1 LSPAQALAGLWQ
13 LAGLPDEALRLA
25 TLTGSDPVFPSSF
38 AVGTAAQATIAAA
51 ALAACEFGHT
61 RGVARQQVSVA
72 MEHAAVE
79 CTGWF
84 SIDARVPDL
93 WDPFSGLYRCAD
105 GWVRVHANF
114 THHRAGALRLLGLD
128 PTQTSRGDAEA
139 AMLLWRAIDFENAA
153 ANAGL
158 VATALRSFEQWD
170 VTPQGRAVAQQPL
183 LRIERIGDAPPLAL
197 PALASEQ
204 RPLEGVRVLDLT
216 RILAGPVGG
225 RALAAYGADVMLVNS
240 PALPNI
246 EAIADTSRGK
256 RSAQLDLRSAEGRA
270 AMDALLGD
278 AHVFLQGYRP
288 GGLAELGY
296 GPLDVAGRRPGIVH
310 VSLTA
315 YGNAGPWAGRRGF
328 DSLLQTAI
336 GFNDAEGKAFGDDK
350 PRPLPMQILDEATGY
365 LIAFATAT
373 ALRRQQREGGS
384 WQVQLSLAQTAQWL
398 RSLGGIDNG
407 FAVPRPARDP
417 YLETSASGFGELVAV
432 RHSAQLL
439 RTPAH
444 YGRPSVA
451 PGHSPP
457 RW

>member
-170 VTPQGRAVAQQPL
+170 VTPQGRAVAPQPL
-183 LRIERIGDAPPLAL
+183 LRIERIGDAA
-197 PALASEQ
+197 
-204 RPLEGVRVLDLT
+204 
-216 RILAGPVGG
+216 RI
-225 RALAAYGADVMLVNS
+225 S
-240 PALPNI
+240 
-246 EAIADTSRGK
+246 
-256 RSAQLDLRSAEGRA
+256 Q
-270 AMDALLGD
+270 
-278 AHVFLQGYRP
+278 
-288 GGLAELGY
+288 
-296 GPLDVAGRRPGIVH
+296 
-310 VSLTA
+310 
-315 YGNAGPWAGRRGF
+315 
-328 DSLLQTAI
+328 
-336 GFNDAEGKAFGDDK
+336 
-350 PRPLPMQILDEATGY
+350 
-365 LIAFATAT
+365 
-373 ALRRQQREGGS
+373 
-384 WQVQLSLAQTAQWL
+384 
-398 RSLGGIDNG
+398 
-407 FAVPRPARDP
+407 
-417 YLETSASGFGELVAV
+417 
-432 RHSAQLL
+432 
-439 RTPAH
+439 
-444 YGRPSVA
+444 
-451 PGHSPP
+451 
-457 RW
+457 